1 VLLYKLMRIL
11 LTVIVVTLAL
21 DIVIAYKLRWAFRH
35 FAPKMDPIEETVES
49 ELPSVSVCIPARN
62 EKHAM
67 TLCLESVVAS
77 RYPKLEIIVLND
89 ESQDDT
95 SLLIKSFAHAGVR
108 FVEGSPLPDGWL
120 GKNHA
125 LDGLLKEASGK
136 YILFMDVDTRIEPH
150 TVDRLVAYMMSESA
164 DMVSVLPS
172 RHQSFR
178 GSVVF
183 ATMRFFWEVL
193 FQRRSHPAVASSAW
207 MINRKVLIEDLGG
220 FDTSSLET
228 RPEVAIA
235 RQLTAKDRYRF
246 VMSGAWLGLSYEKK
260 WVSQLQT
267 SLRLNY
273 PGLGYSWLRSIFA
286 ALALLFTLM
295 PLLYLSMGIF
305 MGRWMMIVLM
315 TLIYLLQVALY
326 SWYVSKVWPRGW
338 LLGGIVLPVLLCVE
352 IWLVIS
358 SALLY
363 TRKKVT
369 WKGRPIAKGVTR
381 TASEP

>member
-1 VLLYKLMRIL
+1 MPIL
-11 LTVIVVTLAL
+11 LLWTVIVVTL
-21 DIVIAYKLRWAFRH
+21 IVEIIIAYRLYWAFRH
-35 FAPKMDPIEETVES
+35 FSPPQNPLEEIAED
-49 ELPSVSVCIPARN
+49 ELPSVTVCIPARN

-77 RYPKLEIIVLND
+77 RYPKLEIIVLDD

-125 LDGLLKEASGK
+125 LDGLLDEASGK
-136 YILFMDVDTRIEPH
+136 YVLFMDVDTRIDQY
-150 TVDRLVAYMMSESA
+150 TIGRLVNYMMNESA

-172 RHQSFR
+172 RHQSLR

-193 FQRRSHPAVASSAW
+193 FQRRTHPAVASSAW
-207 MINRKVLIEDLGG
+207 MIKRKVLTDDLGG
-220 FDTSSLET
+220 FDASSMET

-235 RQLTAKDRYRF
+235 RTLAAKDRYRF
-246 VMSGAWLGLSYEKK
+246 VISGTWLGLSYEKK
-260 WVSQLQT
+260 WASQLQT

-273 PGLGYSWLRSIFA
+273 PGLGYSWLKSFA
-286 ALALLFTLM
+286 VIIALLLTFMPWVYLM
-295 PLLYLSMGIF
+295 AGVVG
-305 MGRWMMIVLM
+305 GRWIMISVMSVLC
-315 TLIYLLQVALY
+315 LLQVMLY
-326 SWYVSKVWPRGW
+326 GWYVSKVWPRGW
-338 LLGGIVLPVLLCVE
+338 LLGGIVLPVLICVE
-352 IWLVIS
+352 IWLVLS

-363 TRKKVT
+363 MRKKVT
-369 WKGRPIAKGVTR
+369 WKGRPIAKSVTR
-381 TASEP
+381 TASES